1 MTKKKYFLT
10 ILILGTLSAI
20 SPFSIDMYLPGFPAI
35 ARDLNTT
42 VANVQLSLS
51 SFFVGISIG
60 QLLYGPLLD
69 RYGRKKPL
77 YFGLSL
83 YLVSSVG
90 CTFANSVEALIIF
103 RFLQALGGC
112 VGMVAARAMIRD
124 LFPVTEIAK
133 VFSLLMLVIGVSP
146 LLAPTIGGYV
156 TASFGWHY
164 VFIILTAMS
173 ALILAAVH
181 FALPES
187 REPDKTISL
196 KPKPILKSFYTVLK
210 HPQFY
215 TYTLTGS
222 IAASGL
228 YAYIAGSPYIFM
240 EIFKVTEQQYGWIF
254 AFIAVGI
261 IGASQ
266 LNTILLRRF
275 LSENIIVGALICQAI
290 TGSILLLG
298 AYYGFTGLKSTI
310 FLIFIF
316 LCCQGFSFPNS
327 SALALTPFSRN
338 AGSAS
343 ALMGSIQMALGA
355 FASIMVSILSN
366 HTALPMTGVMAL
378 CALSSLIVLLIGKR
392 IIRNKNRLIPAI

>member
-10 ILILGTLSAI
+10 VLILGTLSAI

-42 VANVQLSLS
+42 VAQVQLSLS
-51 SFFVGISIG
+51 SFFIGISVG

-77 YFGLSL
+77 YFGITL
-83 YLVSSVG
+83 YLLSSVG
-90 CTFANSVEALIIF
+90 CAFTGSVESLIAF

-112 VGMVAARAMIRD
+112 VGMVASRAMIRD
-124 LFPVTEIAK
+124 LFPVSEIAK

-146 LLAPTIGGYV
+146 LIAPTVGGYV
-156 TASFGWHY
+156 IASFGWHY
-164 VFIILTAMS
+164 VFVILAVMS
-173 ALILAAVH
+173 AMILVAVH
-181 FALPES
+181 YVLPES
-187 REPDKTISL
+187 RAPDKTLSL
-196 KPKPILKSFYTVLK
+196 KPKPILKNFLIVLV

-215 TYTLTGS
+215 TYTLTGA

-228 YAYIAGSPYIFM
+228 YAYIAGSPYVFM
-240 EIFKVTEQQYGWIF
+240 EIFEVSEQQYGWIF
-254 AFIAVGI
+254 ASIAIGI
-261 IGASQ
+261 IGSSQ

-275 LSENIIVGALICQAI
+275 ESQEIIVGALICQSI
-290 TGSILLLG
+290 TGISLFLGSYYSIISL
-298 AYYGFTGLKSTI
+298 TGTI
-310 FLIFIF
+310 FLIFLF

-327 SALALTPFSRN
+327 SALALTPFSKN

-355 FASIMVSILSN
+355 FASVMVSLLSN
-366 HTALPMTGVMAL
+366 NTALPMTGIMAA
-378 CALSSLIVLLIGKR
+378 CAVTALVILLIGKR
-392 IIRNKNRLIPAI
+392 IIKTKEASL